1 MMFNSYA
8 AGYAS
13 LPDGKSP
20 NIPQR
25 CPAPSQVEDAVW
37 HALCTNRWW
46 TQLCLLGNITNISY

>member
-25 CPAPSQVEDAVW
+25 CPAPFQVEDAVW
-37 HALCTNRWW
+37 DALCTTGGGRSCVCWE
-46 TQLCLLGNITNISY
+46 T